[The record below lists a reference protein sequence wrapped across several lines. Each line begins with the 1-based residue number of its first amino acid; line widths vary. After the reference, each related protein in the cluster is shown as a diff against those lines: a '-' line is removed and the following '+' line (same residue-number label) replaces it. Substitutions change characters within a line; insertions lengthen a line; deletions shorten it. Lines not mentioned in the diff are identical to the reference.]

1 MSASTDPPARH
12 THRMPTRSARQQ
24 SAPCPWCYGA
34 GQYLEKM
41 DVENVHAYLP
51 LVCQG
56 CMGSGKRDG

>member
-1 MSASTDPPARH
+1 MSAWTDPPARH
-12 THRMPTRSARQQ
+12 THRMPARPARHE
-24 SAPCPWCYGA
+24 SAPCSWCFGA

-56 CMGSGKRDG
+56 CMGSGKRDA